1 MARAV
6 LVTGASSGIGRA
18 SVRLLRK
25 RGFLAVPTARKE
37 EDLQSLREEGFNPLY
52 LELTDPASIQRAAE
66 AFLEMSEGRPY
77 GVFLNA
83 GFAVPG
89 AVEDLEVDWVRW
101 QFEGNLFGHLD
112 LLNRL
117 LPAMREAGEGRV
129 VFNSSV
135 LGFLVGR
142 YRGAYSASKYAMEA
156 FADAYRMELAGSG
169 IFVSLIE
176 PGPILTR
183 FRENALAVFKKTLA
197 KKLDQSP
204 HRATYAKLLK
214 KLEKPGPA
222 SPGTLPP
229 EAVAKA
235 LLHALTARRPK
246 MRYFVTWPTYAGF
259 WAKRLLPM
267 ALWDRVLDR

>member
-1 MARAV
+1 MERAV
-6 LVTGASSGIGRA
+6 LITGASSGIGRVSA
-18 SVRLLRK
+18 RLLK
-25 RGFLAVPTARKE
+25 EKGFFVVPTARKD
-37 EDLQSLREEGFNPLY
+37 EDLRSLEEEGFAPVY
-52 LELTDPASIQRAAE
+52 LELTDPASVREAAR
-66 AFLEMSEGRPY
+66 AFLEKSEGRPY

-83 GFAVPG
+83 GFAVSG
-89 AVEDLEVDWVRW
+89 AVEDLEVDWIRW

-117 LPAMREAGEGRV
+117 LPAMRRAGEGRV

-169 IFVSLIE
+169 VYVSLIE

-183 FRENALAVFKKTLA
+183 FRENALKVYEKTLA
-197 KKLDQSP
+197 QKLDQSP
-204 HRATYAKLLK
+204 HRATYARLLEKLK
-214 KLEKPGPA
+214 KPGAA

-259 WAKRLLPM
+259 WGKRLLPM
-267 ALWDRVLDR
+267 SLWDRLLSG

>member
-1 MARAV
+1 MKRAV
-6 LVTGASSGIGRA
+6 LITGASSGIGRA
-18 SVRLLRK
+18 SARLLAEK
-25 RGFLAVPTARKE
+25 GFLVVPTARKE
-37 EDLQSLREEGFNPLY
+37 EDLESLREEGFKPIH
-52 LELTDPASIQRAAE
+52 LELTDPASVARAAG
-66 AFLEMSEGRPY
+66 AFLEMSGGRPY

-89 AVEDLEVDWVRW
+89 AVEDLEVGWVRW

-117 LPAMREAGEGRV
+117 LPAMRRAGEGRV

-135 LGFLVGR
+135 LGLLVGR
-142 YRGAYSASKYAMEA
+142 FRGAYSASKYAMEA

-169 IFVSLIE
+169 VFVSLIE

-183 FRENALAVFKKTLA
+183 FRENALKAFEKTLA
-197 KKLDQSP
+197 KKIEQSP
-204 HRATYAKLLK
+204 HRATYQKLLE

-229 EAVAKA
+229 EAVARA
-235 LLHALTARRPK
+235 LLHALSAPRPK
-246 MRYFVTWPTYAGF
+246 IRYFVTWPTHLGF

-267 ALWDRVLDR
+267 SLWDRALDR

>member
-1 MARAV
+1 MTRRQAYLMLAAGVVAV
-6 LVTGASSGIGRA
+6 GFAALFIRLAYAALGRMGA
-18 SVRLLRK
+18 
-25 RGFLAVPTARKE
+25 P
-37 EDLQSLREEGFNPLY
+37 EGVL
-52 LELTDPASIQRAAE
+52 I
-66 AFLEMSEGRPY
+66 
-77 GVFLNA
+77 A

-89 AVEDLEVDWVRW
+89 AVEDLEADWIRW

-117 LPAMREAGEGRV
+117 LPAMRRAGEGRV

-156 FADAYRMELAGSG
+156 FADAYRMELKGSG
-169 IFVSLIE
+169 VYVSLVE

-183 FRENALAVFKKTLA
+183 FRENALKVFEKTLA
-197 KKLDQSP
+197 HKLDQSP
-204 HRATYAKLLK
+204 HQATYARLLEKLK
-214 KLEKPGPA
+214 KPGAA

-259 WAKRLLPM
+259 WGKRLLPM
-267 ALWDRVLDR
+267 QLWDRLLSG